1 MGYSPQKKALK
12 KKQTIQ
18 PRFSGVRSKWHQ
30 IWPVLLFVVG
40 FAVLM
45 ILFYVFWLS
54 DFFQSNI
61 QPIIVS
67 ANSGISSFI
76 LNIFGMG
83 TTAAGDNIS
92 SPRFAV
98 NIARGCDA
106 MEAMALFA
114 SALLAFPARWNYKL
128 IGFFA
133 GIAALFALNIVRIV
147 SLFLTGIYFPKA
159 FEIMHVEVW
168 QVVFIIFAIGL
179 WIFWIKLTRKGAS
192 DVTK

>member
-12 KKQTIQ
+12 KKQTKA
-18 PRFSGVRSKWHQ
+18 PFFSGVRSKWQQ
-30 IWPVLLFVVG
+30 IWPVLFFVLG

-54 DFFQSNI
+54 DYFQNNI
-61 QPIIVS
+61 QPIIIS
-67 ANSGISSFI
+67 MNSGISSFV

-83 TTAAGDNIS
+83 TKAVGENIS
-92 SPRFAV
+92 SPRFSV

-106 MEAMALFA
+106 VEAMALFA

-128 IGFFA
+128 IGFFV
-133 GIAALFALNIVRIV
+133 GIAALFILNIVRVV

-179 WIFWIKLTRKGAS
+179 WIFWIKISRKGRPH
-192 DVTK
+192 VTK